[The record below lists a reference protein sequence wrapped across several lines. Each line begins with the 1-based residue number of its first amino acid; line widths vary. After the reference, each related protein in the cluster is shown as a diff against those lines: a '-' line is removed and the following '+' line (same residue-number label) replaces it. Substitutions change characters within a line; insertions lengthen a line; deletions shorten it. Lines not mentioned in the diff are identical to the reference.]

1 MKRMRNYRA
10 VLFDMD
16 GTLID
21 SFDGIV
27 ELFLESLSAL
37 GVTSATEQSVREV
50 IGFPLADCFARF
62 VAAEHVDR
70 AVAYYRARYEVRM
83 HDISPPFP
91 GAVELLDALRAAGIG
106 TGIVSNKRAA
116 AVRAIIGGKGWPLS
130 IIVAEGDGFASKP
143 APDMLHHA
151 CDRLSLSR
159 EHVLYVGDSHLDAEA
174 ARAAGIDFAGVL
186 TGELKSFHQFPH
198 VGAFESLTH
207 LHHALLGP
215 QTA

>member
-1 MKRMRNYRA
+1 MNGMRNYRA

-21 SFDGIV
+21 SFEGIV
-27 ELFLESLSAL
+27 ELFLESLNAL
-37 GVTSATEQSVREV
+37 GVSSGTEQAVREV
-50 IGFPLADCFARF
+50 IGLPLADCFARF
-62 VAAEHVDR
+62 VSGEKIEQ
-70 AVAYYRARYEVRM
+70 AVTYYRARYEVRM

-91 GAVELLDALRAAGIG
+91 GAVALLDALRAAGIG

-130 IIVAEGDGFASKP
+130 VIVAEGDGFASKP

-151 CDRLSLSR
+151 AERLGLSR
-159 EHVLYVGDSHLDAEA
+159 EQVLYVGDSHLDAEA

-186 TGELKSFHQFPH
+186 TGELKSFHEFPH
-198 VGAFESLTH
+198 VGAFATLTD

-215 QTA
+215 QAA

>member
-1 MKRMRNYRA
+1 MNGMRNYRA

-27 ELFLESLSAL
+27 ELFQESLVSL
-37 GVTSATEQSVREV
+37 GVTSATEQAVREV
-50 IGFPLADCFARF
+50 IGFPLAECFSRF
-62 VAAEHVDR
+62 VPEAQVDAAVT
-70 AVAYYRARYEVRM
+70 YYRARYEVRM

-130 IIVAEGDGFASKP
+130 VIVAEGDGFASKP

-151 CDRLSLSR
+151 AGQLSLSR

-186 TGELKSFHQFPH
+186 TGELKSFHEFPH
-198 VGAFESLTH
+198 VGAFATLTD

-215 QTA
+215 QAA

>member
-1 MKRMRNYRA
+1 MNGMRNYRA

-27 ELFLESLSAL
+27 ELFQESLVAL
-37 GVTSATEQSVREV
+37 GASATEQAVREV
-50 IGFPLADCFARF
+50 IGFPLAECFSRF
-62 VAAEHVDR
+62 VPDEQVES
-70 AVAYYRARYEVRM
+70 AVTYYRARYEVRM

-91 GAVELLDALRAAGIG
+91 GAVELLGALRAAGIG
-106 TGIVSNKRAA
+106 TGIVSNKRGA

-143 APDMLHHA
+143 SPDMLLHA
-151 CDRLSLSR
+151 VERLALTR

-186 TGELKSFHQFPH
+186 TGELKSFHEFPH
-198 VGAFESLTH
+198 VGAFASLTH
-207 LHHALLGP
+207 LHHALLGS